1 MFTIMK
7 NTKNDEQNALRRS
20 TVYSQ
25 CMRRQ
30 VYRLPLFL
38 NTVWLCVVDASIK
51 YSVSKNEIIV
61 SRWWLFCVFL
71 LNCSACFSFSRHY
84 KISFTRPVLLRPAVT
99 STHARTNARTQ
110 MHIRTFRYTPI
121 HNLNNLLVVERV
133 SARKTHSIK
142 STFYHLFVECRWSAI
157 VQFELS
163 VVNCIWSCRLVL
175 D

>member
-1 MFTIMK
+1 MVQRVWLAQWQSRAEDERVCDHLSPSCVLMCMFTIIK

-25 CMRRQ
+25 CMQQQ
-30 VYRLPLFL
+30 VYRLPFFL

-51 YSVSKNEIIV
+51 YSASKNEIIV

-99 STHARTNARTQ
+99 STHARTNART
-110 MHIRTFRYTPI
+110 HADAHTYIPIYT
-121 HNLNNLLVVERV
+121 HTQSE
-133 SARKTHSIK
+133 
-142 STFYHLFVECRWSAI
+142 
-157 VQFELS
+157 
-163 VVNCIWSCRLVL
+163 
-175 D
+175 